1 MNAPRLL
8 SRRLGGLLESYSCAT
23 VPDPARVLARALKVE
38 GHATARGAVHTNTC
52 RLLRAEALA
61 QLAEEDAG
69 GWRTLRW
76 WRALA
81 VRHGVIGAAAGDM
94 AYIRSPAYR
103 RVVILRETAAL
114 EDALLGVAG
123 VALACGLP
131 NHAPLVEL
139 SAVITYPGA
148 SAQDVHAD
156 ISPSTPDVVV
166 AAGEAEGGRAGSLC
180 APLVTCWLS
189 LCPQGVTSAMG
200 PTIIHPRTQT
210 RFRARQE
217 ALDVVAAQ
225 EQAALYAGLES
236 EDGGSGSTMASL
248 RTADGN
254 AAANEMQLRLQDA
267 AADAATEREQA
278 EFGLAL
284 DPISLLLARGDVGM
298 MDCRVVHYGSAHHHK
313 AHAASGQQ
321 GGGEEGRQKSSGGP
335 RVVLNAS
342 WMAAAAGEGG
352 VTQIP
357 GFTYHRDPAGKH
369 RTAGGIVAAAAI
381 SRNAGGAAFQSEV
394 KREVHA
400 IEEKRRISMGFI
412 YEYNYSK

>member
-23 VPDPARVLARALKVE
+23 VPDPARVLARALKLE
-38 GHATARGAVHTNTC
+38 GHATARGAVNNHTC

-114 EDALLGVAG
+114 EDALFGVAG

-148 SAQDVHAD
+148 SDQDVHAD

-298 MDCRVVHYGSAHHHK
+298 MDCRVVHMAPLTTTKRMLPVGKQEGAKRDARSLLAGREL
-313 AHAASGQQ
+313 SSTRRGWQRQ
-321 GGGEEGRQKSSGGP
+321 RGRGG
-335 RVVLNAS
+335 
-342 WMAAAAGEGG
+342 
-352 VTQIP
+352 
-357 GFTYHRDPAGKH
+357 
-369 RTAGGIVAAAAI
+369 
-381 SRNAGGAAFQSEV
+381 
-394 KREVHA
+394 
-400 IEEKRRISMGFI
+400 
-412 YEYNYSK
+412 